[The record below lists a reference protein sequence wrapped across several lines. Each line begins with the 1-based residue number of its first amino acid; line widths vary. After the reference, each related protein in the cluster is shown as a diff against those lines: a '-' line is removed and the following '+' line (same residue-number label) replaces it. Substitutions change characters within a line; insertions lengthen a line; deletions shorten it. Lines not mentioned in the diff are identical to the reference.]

1 MATDNGT
8 DPADHGTHREAAPRS
23 DHGPDVRVLRQGDWN
38 EWYDNLIRAFGG
50 LPESSEEREL
60 WDALKETD
68 RSIGAWDGDVCVGTT
83 GAFSFRLTVPGG
95 ASVPAAGVTMVSVA
109 ATHRRRGVL
118 RSMMRRQLD
127 DVREWGWPLAVLT
140 ASEPAIY
147 GRFGYAAATYCAN
160 VEVDTAR
167 ARLSVPP
174 GTDDVRLRYA
184 APADVL
190 DACEAVYARR
200 VSGRP
205 GMLARLPGWE
215 RLGMLDPES
224 GREGA
229 SPLQCVVAERGGEVV
244 GYARFRIKPGW
255 ETAGPTG
262 EVLLQD
268 TEALDAA
275 AHAALWRFLF
285 EIDLTSTLSARGR
298 PLDEPWMSMVSDI
311 RRCGLRLRDSLYVRL
326 VDVGAALEART
337 YQAPVDVVF
346 EVEDDFCPWNAGRW
360 RLVGDA
366 KGASCG
372 RSTDPADLALSVR
385 ELGAAYLG
393 GVSLA
398 SLAAAG
404 RVRELRQGAS
414 TEAAVA
420 FGSPVP
426 PWLPHGF

>member
-1 MATDNGT
+1 MGT
-8 DPADHGTHREAAPRS
+8 DM
-23 DHGPDVRVLRQGDWN
+23 RVLQRDDWDQ
-38 EWYDNLIRAFGG
+38 WYDNLIRAFGG
-50 LPESSEEREL
+50 VPESAEEREL
-60 WDALKETD
+60 WNSLTETD
-68 RSIGAWDGDVCVGTT
+68 RSIGAWDGDVCVGTA
-83 GAFSFRLTVPGG
+83 GAFSFRLSVPGG
-95 ASVPAAGVTMVSVA
+95 AAVPAAGVTMVSVA

-140 ASEPAIY
+140 ASEPPIY
-147 GRFGYAAATYCAN
+147 GRFGYAAATHCVN
-160 VEVDTAR
+160 VEVDTTR
-167 ARLSVPP
+167 VRLSVPP

-190 DACEAVYARR
+190 DACEAVYARK
-200 VSGRP
+200 VPGRP

-215 RLGMLDPES
+215 RLGVLDPES
-224 GREGA
+224 ERGGA

-244 GYARFRIKPGW
+244 GYARFRIKPEW
-255 ETAGPTG
+255 DAAGPKG
-262 EVLLQD
+262 VVVLRD

-285 EIDLTSTLSARGR
+285 EIDLTSKLTALGR
-298 PLDEPWMSMVSDI
+298 PSDEPWLSMVSDI
-311 RRCGLRLRDSLYVRL
+311 RRCGLRVRDSLYVRL
-326 VDVGAALEART
+326 VEVGAALEART

-360 RLVGDA
+360 RLTGDA
-366 KGASCG
+366 KGASCA
-372 RSTDPADLALSVR
+372 RTTDAADLALSVR

-393 GVSLA
+393 GVSLV
-398 SLAAAG
+398 SLGAAG
-404 RVRELRQGAS
+404 RVRELRQGAL

-420 FGSPVP
+420 FGSTVA